1 MTSIFRKSITAA
13 AALLG
18 LALSAQSYANLIIN
32 VNGGIVTTVGANTTA
47 AFTGPIAGWTVSNLS
62 LAGADSFAGNGT
74 LLDFQVQEIAGGS
87 GTLKLILTETGLS
100 GASPLQVTGDFSGS
114 LTGLT
119 ATRTFW
125 LDTTNAGLET
135 TLLGTTTLGAAPFT
149 SGAFPLSGMYSVV
162 EEIDITALAKGDL
175 LSADDHMKLVP
186 EPATLSLLGL
196 GLVGLGFYRRRKGR

>member
-1 MTSIFRKSITAA
+1 MTSMFRTSITAA

-18 LALSAQSYANLIIN
+18 LALSAQSHANLMIS
-32 VNGGIVTTVGANTTA
+32 VNGSNVTTVGANTSA
-47 AFTGPIAGWTVSNLS
+47 IFTGPISGWTISNLA

-100 GASPLQVTGDFSGS
+100 GASPLQVTGNFSGS
-114 LTGLT
+114 LIGLT

-135 TLLGTTTLGAAPFT
+135 TQLGTTNVGAAAFT
-149 SGAFPLSGMYSVV
+149 SGVFPLSGMYSIV
-162 EEIDITALAKGDL
+162 EEIDITALANGDL
-175 LSADDHMKLVP
+175 LSADDHMRLVP